1 VAVVGSGPAGLA
13 CAAQLN
19 QAGHLVTVF
28 ERDDRVGGLL
38 VYGIPTMKLDKE
50 IVQRRVDLLTEE
62 GIKFVTNTEVGTD
75 YPAEKLLA
83 EFDAV
88 TLCGGATSPRD
99 LPIDGRDLDG
109 IHFAMDF
116 LKANTKSWLDHK
128 HLDGHY
134 ISAEG
139 LDVVVIGGGDTGTDC
154 VATALRHNCRSL
166 VQLEI
171 LPEPASDRTEDEPW
185 PRWPNLFV
193 TDYGHEEAKALF
205 SDDPRQYTVMTT
217 RFVGN
222 ENGRVN
228 ELHACQVDW
237 VEKENGLVP
246 EQRPGTERVYPAQ
259 LVLLAMGFL
268 GPESKLLKE
277 LGVDQDASSNV
288 MAEFGSYETS
298 LPGVFAAGDMRRGQ
312 SLVVWAIRE
321 GRGAAR
327 QCDRYLMGETSLP

>member
-1 VAVVGSGPAGLA
+1 VVGSGPAGLA

-38 VYGIPTMKLDKE
+38 VYGIPSMKLDKE
-50 IVQRRVDLLTEE
+50 SVQRRVNLMTEE
-62 GIKFVTNTEVGTD
+62 GIQFVTNTEVGTD
-75 YPAEKLLA
+75 YPAAKLLA

-88 TLCGGATSPRD
+88 TLCGGASRPRD
-99 LPIDGRDLDG
+99 LPIEGRDLHG

-116 LKANTKSWLDHK
+116 LKANTRSWLDHK
-128 HLDGHY
+128 HQDGRY

-154 VATALRHNCRSL
+154 VATALRHRCRSL
-166 VQLEI
+166 VQFEI
-171 LPEPASDRTEDEPW
+171 LPKPPSERGVDDPW

-193 TDYGHEEAKALF
+193 TDYGQEEAKSIFL
-205 SDDPRQYTVMTT
+205 DDPRRFTVMTT
-217 RFVGN
+217 RFVGDDQ
-222 ENGRVN
+222 GQVK
-228 ELHACQVDW
+228 ELHTCQV
-237 VEKENGLVP
+237 ELIQKENQIFP
-246 EQRPGTERVYPAQ
+246 QEKSGTEKVYPAQ

-268 GPESKLLKE
+268 GPENRLLKE
-277 LGVDQDASSNV
+277 LGIEQDVNSNA
-288 MAEFGSYETS
+288 MAEFGSYVTN

-327 QCDRYLMGETSLP
+327 ECDRYLMGETSLP